1 MIEKIFIERAGKA
14 GLEISMEAAEKFAAY
29 RQMVIEANRSMNLTR
44 VSEDPEEA
52 VDRDALDALAPLR
65 IPGLMPPVRTLI
77 DVGSGAGVPGVVL
90 AICLPH
96 VKVTLLDAT
105 KKRVDFLNRVCE
117 ALQLSANAVHM
128 RSEDAA
134 RDTALR
140 DSFDCATAR
149 AVASLPALL
158 ELSLPFVRPGGFFL
172 AYKGPALEDEL
183 PAAKS
188 ALFLLG
194 GKARAP
200 LFLPIPGRDWDH
212 RLLIVDKLKATPA
225 AYPRK
230 AGEPEKKPL

>member
-1 MIEKIFIERAGKA
+1 MIEKILLERAKNA
-14 GLEISMEAAEKFAAY
+14 GIPLTTEMAERFARY
-29 RQMVIEANRSMNLTR
+29 RAMVIETNRVMNLTR

-65 IPGLMPPVRTLI
+65 VPGLMDSVRTLI

-90 AICLPH
+90 SIALPG
-96 VKVTLLDAT
+96 VKVTLLDAQ

-117 ALQLSANAVHM
+117 ALDLNANALHA

-134 RDTALR
+134 RDKSLR

-149 AVASLPALL
+149 AVAGLPTLL

-172 AYKGPALEDEL
+172 AYKGPALEEEL
-183 PAAKS
+183 PAADR
-188 ALFLLG
+188 ALRLLNG
-194 GKARAP
+194 QDRGP
-200 LFLPIPGRDWDH
+200 VSLPIPGRDWDH
-212 RLLIVDKLKATPA
+212 RLLILDKLGKTPA

-230 AGEPEKKPL
+230 AGEPGKSPL